1 MPGNFLCTVITPE
14 QQLFEQE
21 VRHVAIPAWD
31 GQIGLLRDRAP
42 LLARLGYGVMD
53 LELASGQRQR
63 YFVGGGFAQMRG
75 NELAVLTDEATPLA
89 ELDEEQAEQHLK
101 AVLSRGVTE
110 KDPARHERDVQRARG
125 MLAAARRAK

>member
-1 MPGNFLCTVITPE
+1 MPGNFVCTVITPE
-14 QQLFEQE
+14 EQLLEQE
-21 VRHVAIPAWD
+21 VRHVSIPAWD

-75 NELAVLTDEATPLA
+75 NELAVLTDEARPLA
-89 ELDEEQAEQHLK
+89 DLDEDQAEANLK
-101 AVLSRGVTE
+101 QVLSRTGSDR
-110 KDPARHERDVQRARG
+110 DPARQERDVERARG
-125 MLAAARRAK
+125 LLAAARHSA